1 MPPRQWQAKLNQLTG
16 QTFRL
21 PTEAE
26 WEYAARG
33 GNKSKGYKWAGS
45 NTSDDVAWHKGN
57 SDAHTHAVATK
68 APNELGIYDMSGN
81 VWESCQDWWST
92 YTADAVVNPT
102 GPATGTAKVI
112 RGGCYN
118 DSDAWARVSHRQSW
132 ATTASSRFAGL
143 RLAK

>member
-1 MPPRQWQAKLNQLTG
+1 M
-16 QTFRL
+16 
-21 PTEAE
+21 
-26 WEYAARG
+26 
-33 GNKSKGYKWAGS
+33 
-45 NTSDDVAWHKGN
+45 
-57 SDAHTHAVATK
+57 
-68 APNELGIYDMSGN
+68 
-81 VWESCQDWWST
+81 
-92 YTADAVVNPT
+92 VNPT